1 MKHAK
6 KLLCAILSL
15 AMALSLAVVPAFA
28 DGDGDAGETGGTEPE
43 EETAEWAPITA
54 LPVTEYIAVKDGSAK
69 LDDSST
75 FMPTYFEVTMAPAAA
90 ATDSNDVSVKGG
102 VDFTNKNNNN
112 GVVAV
117 STDEKK
123 EASASIADG
132 ASTYTF
138 CLSTGNQEESWAFDL
153 TDITFTQTGEYRY
166 TITTQPVLSDEQA
179 EVGTYTL
186 NHLVNKDKATTV
198 YVNLSV
204 IEKDGAYVVAQ
215 VRVWSQDVLD
225 GTQYKIYKDDGITKS
240 IADAVPFK
248 DPLDVVELKI
258 ANHVYGDLADS
269 TKDFTFYINIPE
281 GGDSVVLKRDETF
294 TYTYYQKQADGTVA
308 PVTTDEDG
316 NELTLKISG
325 DKENMLTEKNNTIT
339 LKDGEYIIVHD
350 LPEGMIIGVIEED
363 ETDDGYVTDHSWM
376 ATYEETLASGQDVTF
391 STGSGG
397 DNTAITGDHDT
408 DAAEGASIICAS
420 ETGDNHNYIHKST
433 LGVSGNE
440 IHFYNG
446 TDAISNTGITMDI
459 LPYVI
464 VVAAAASL
472 AVLSIS
478 KKRRADR

>member
-28 DGDGDAGETGGTEPE
+28 DGDGDGDAGQQ
-43 EETAEWAPITA
+43 EETAAEWAPITE

-75 FMPTYFEVTMAPAAA
+75 FMPTYFKVTMAPAAA
-90 ATDSNDVSVKGG
+90 ATDKNNVSVKAG
-102 VDFTNKNNNN
+102 VGFTKND
-112 GVVAV
+112 GVVTV

-138 CLSTGNQEESWAFDL
+138 RLSTGKQEESWAFDL
-153 TDITFTQTGEYRY
+153 TDIEFTATGEYRY
-166 TITTQPVLSDEQA
+166 TITTQPVLSDAQT

-225 GTQYKIYKDDGITKS
+225 GTQYKIYKDDGIEKS

-281 GGDSVVLKRDETF
+281 GGDSVVLEQDDTF
-294 TYTYYQKQADGTVA
+294 TYTYYQKQADGTVK
-308 PVTTDEDG
+308 PVTKDEDG
-316 NELTLKISG
+316 NALTLKVSG
-325 DKENMLTEKNNTIT
+325 HKDNMLTETTNNTIT

-350 LPEGMIIGVIEED
+350 LPEGMIIGVIEKD

-397 DNTAITGDHDT
+397 TDTAITGDHDT
-408 DAAEGASIICAS
+408 DAAEGASIICS
-420 ETGDNHNYIHKST
+420 TETGDNHNYIHKST

-472 AVLSIS
+472 AVLTIS